1 MRRGK
6 ENFGSH
12 FVEAVMQKERQII
25 LSMIALGRITP
36 REAERLLAAWSLS
49 REESWVIAA
58 SMIVCLT
65 QIVPALARIVH
76 TLLPE
81 GLPGLHH
88 AVMAITFWIGGVL

>member
-1 MRRGK
+1 
-6 ENFGSH
+6 
-12 FVEAVMQKERQII
+12 MQKERQII

-58 SMIVCLT
+58 CVAASLT
-65 QIVPALARIVH
+65 QIVPAMARIVH

>member
-1 MRRGK
+1 
-6 ENFGSH
+6 
-12 FVEAVMQKERQII
+12 MQKERQII

-49 REESWVIAA
+49 REEIWVIAA
-58 SMIVCLT
+58 CVTASLT
-65 QIVPALARIVH
+65 QIAPELVRMVH

-88 AVMAITFWIGGVL
+88 AVMAITFWIGRVL